1 MLTTAENATANWK
14 EEESS
19 DGKWEAGGL
28 QHHVF
33 HLREVTKKCG
43 KIQFFWLQ
51 NKKELKAG
59 RGIGFPSRILFLF

>member
-1 MLTTAENATANWK
+1 MLATAENATANWK
-14 EEESS
+14 EEEYS

-43 KIQFFWLQ
+43 KIHFFSGC
-51 NKKELKAG
+51 KI
-59 RGIGFPSRILFLF
+59 RRS